1 VKKAAF
7 VLVAAAL
14 GAAIARAPEAAPA
27 GITHPRLL
35 VAERDPF
42 SGLPALRARWAAG
55 ERPSDD
61 LPGWALS
68 YLLSG
73 DESYARRAVEAL
85 ARPRPRQQRGS
96 NRYIETLNDALAFDW
111 LYGYAGF
118 DEAMKDRLAR
128 ELVDAAETELANPL
142 LADPEA
148 VSYHNHFVRYLTRA
162 AVALYAVEG
171 EPSVEA
177 RSAPMREKVRR
188 ALDNVLDSSDFVTPD
203 GGYHESMDYMRIT
216 FVPLELLAEMRRT
229 MGQGDP
235 ARRYGVFARMGGDT
249 YLYKVEPDGTTSRDD
264 DNEWP
269 HLL

>member
-1 VKKAAF
+1 MRRPAGSLAKPSPPRAAGRGEVVKKAAL
-7 VLVAAAL
+7 VLAAVGL

-27 GITHPRLL
+27 GTVHPRLL

-73 DESYARRAVEAL
+73 DESYARRAVEA
-85 ARPRPRQQRGS
+85 
-96 NRYIETLNDALAFDW
+96 
-111 LYGYAGF
+111 
-118 DEAMKDRLAR
+118 
-128 ELVDAAETELANPL
+128 
-142 LADPEA
+142 
-148 VSYHNHFVRYLTRA
+148 
-162 AVALYAVEG
+162 VALYAVEG
-171 EPSVEA
+171 EPTVESRA
-177 RSAPMREKVRR
+177 APMREKVRR

-216 FVPLELLAEMRRT
+216 FAPLELLAEMRRT
-229 MGQGDP
+229 RGQGDP
-235 ARRYGVFARMGGDT
+235 AQRYGVFAHMGGDT

-269 HLL
+269 HLQALDNVVLGYAIHRFKDPFAAWIQRESGWLPKEWTIPVL